1 MKPHRSWFYGLS
13 AVVTGASDGMGR
25 IIAEKLITVFGCRVI
40 GIARSADKLINVK
53 NGLGDLSGR
62 FEYIAADVSDAAFW
76 KDLGARLIRENSAV
90 DILINNA
97 GVMPP
102 FIPLRD
108 TAEEVFERTTDVNY
122 KAVYYSIKN
131 LLPVLKKSRSAGIV
145 NVSSAAALCPLAG
158 TAVYSAS
165 KAAVK
170 SLTEAFAA
178 EEKHIYVSFVCPGFT
193 KTNLFRDTGNFF
205 ESRLISFLSSSA
217 EKAAGRILKGME
229 KRKKRIIIGSDAKT
243 LRAFHKIAPS
253 LSAPVVLAVMKA
265 SGMEI
270 FDELRKKQ

>member
-122 KAVYYSIKN
+122 KAVYYSIK
-131 LLPVLKKSRSAGIV
+131 K
-145 NVSSAAALCPLAG
+145 SSARPEKKPLRR
-158 TAVYSAS
+158 YR
-165 KAAVK
+165 KRFQRRR
-170 SLTEAFAA
+170 SLP
-178 EEKHIYVSFVCPGFT
+178 SC
-193 KTNLFRDTGNFF
+193 RDGG
-205 ESRLISFLSSSA
+205 LQ
-217 EKAAGRILKGME
+217 
-229 KRKKRIIIGSDAKT
+229 RK
-243 LRAFHKIAPS
+243 
-253 LSAPVVLAVMKA
+253 
-265 SGMEI
+265 
-270 FDELRKKQ
+270 

>member
-145 NVSSAAALCPLAG
+145 NVSNAAALALLPGRRFTAQVKLPL
-158 TAVYSAS
+158 
-165 KAAVK
+165 KALPK
-170 SLTEAFAA
+170 
-178 EEKHIYVSFVCPGFT
+178 
-193 KTNLFRDTGNFF
+193 
-205 ESRLISFLSSSA
+205 RLP
-217 EKAAGRILKGME
+217 
-229 KRKKRIIIGSDAKT
+229 RKKRISTCHSCVPALPRPTFSGIRET
-243 LRAFHKIAPS
+243 FL
-253 LSAPVVLAVMKA
+253 KA
-265 SGMEI
+265 G
-270 FDELRKKQ
+270 

>member
-76 KDLGARLIRENSAV
+76 KDLGARLIRENSTV

-178 EEKHIYVSFVCPGFT
+178 EEKDIYVSFVCPGFT

-243 LRAFHKIAPS
+243 LRAFHKLAPS

-270 FDELRKKQ
+270 FDELCKKQ

>member
-76 KDLGARLIRENSAV
+76 KDLGARLICENSAV

-131 LLPVLKKSRSAGIV
+131 LLPVLKKSCSAGIV

-178 EEKHIYVSFVCPGFT
+178 EEKDIYVSFVCPGFT

-243 LRAFHKIAPS
+243 LRAFHKLAPS

-270 FDELRKKQ
+270 FDELCKKQ